1 MALNLELKIKVV
13 TFRKILKILNRIGA
27 EYKAELRQKDVY
39 FKSPKGLLKLRKQN
53 GDYELIFYERDE
65 NSEERWSDYDV
76 IKIASANAEKAFARF
91 LEIEAVVEKT
101 RRLYIYKN
109 TRIHLD
115 NVKGLGKFLE
125 LEAVVDKGEKDALSR
140 FEELAT
146 VLELDLSQQIKTS
159 YRFLV
164 EQ

>member
-1 MALNLELKIKVV
+1 MDLELKIKVV

-91 LEIEAVVEKT
+91 LDIEAVVEKT

-125 LEAVVDKGEKDALSR
+125 LETVVDKGEKDALSR

-146 VLELDLSQQIKTS
+146 VLELDLSKQIKTS

>member
-91 LEIEAVVEKT
+91 LDIEAVVEKT

-125 LEAVVDKGEKDALSR
+125 LETVVDKGEKDALSR

-146 VLELDLSQQIKTS
+146 VLELDLSKQIKTS